1 MKQKILNCLKF
12 GILVFGISLVL
23 FNCQTDNS
31 DEFISTPKGENS
43 FLKKGKLAD
52 YNQLSTY
59 VEELKNRRTSTND
72 NKKSSLE
79 DINGFDILYDQDMFI
94 QEVDS
99 SVTFSIPIHKNNQ
112 LGGTFSNLVVRFSD
126 TEPTEA
132 LILNY
137 YPNNEYIDA
146 VALDNR
152 TPFAGSISS
161 ELVDYDGSLD
171 NLKINKSNALD
182 CIIVTTKYCDYENGR
197 HGAVHLGGD
206 NCTPGFYWYV
216 TSTVCHDDVP
226 TLADIPTPG
235 SGNPSASDYIDY
247 ATAGG
252 GISSGGGTV
261 HPPIVVPSV
270 PRTYSG
276 LNIDGLSLQMTEWLN
291 NNPSIK
297 AELESFLEE
306 NNWSNEAKEE
316 VKLTILS
323 ESIQEP
329 DWDYNRTGMFNGQQ
343 ALTYIA
349 AYDGFDTG
357 AYTMYK
363 LANGHTLCESTIRR
377 KINPEDANTIATQ
390 DNPHS
395 NYYYVKIKHIEGA
408 NDNDD
413 TTIKGRWYNYKM
425 PPNTNNASCIYCGL
439 EYLFQA
445 AIENSLILAGRYI
458 VPFEDALIVVT
469 GEDFDGVESSRA
481 VSGTFIILEVVGV
494 QKIYKLLKAIKYVDE
509 VVDVA
514 QAVFHYMDEVFKTQ
528 KRYVEDVLNGR
539 LSLDEFDNT
548 IRKGN
553 YGEMYTDV
561 ELTSLGY
568 EPLHARVANIDQS
581 LNHGIDGVFKNPN
594 TGEYLIVESKYN
606 TSSLKNTI
614 DGKQMSDSW
623 INGTITGNSRLVA
636 EVGEELAQDII
647 ATGYK
652 RVLSRILPEGT
663 NYCELL
669 DSAGNIIEIWFP

>member
-31 DEFISTPKGENS
+31 DELISTPKGENS

-276 LNIDGLSLQMTEWLN
+276 LNIDGLSIEMTDWLN
-291 NNPSIK
+291 RSENREFKNEMMDFLLEADPLTRNELEAYLMLKSESSQVPWSNSSGYFNNISTLGFTHLRHMSDAKGYIYTEFKLTNGDIIMRGDFSETNEPRGLTFYYDKASKRLFEIPEPYNTNPSVNLDFLWDNFWSTVQTGLRYCTP
-297 AELESFLEE
+297 LED
-306 NNWSNEAKEE
+306 
-316 VKLTILS
+316 VVIL
-323 ESIQEP
+323 I
-329 DWDYNRTGMFNGQQ
+329 
-343 ALTYIA
+343 
-349 AYDGFDTG
+349 DG
-357 AYTMYK
+357 K
-363 LANGHTLCESTIRR
+363 
-377 KINPEDANTIATQ
+377 
-390 DNPHS
+390 
-395 NYYYVKIKHIEGA
+395 
-408 NDNDD
+408 
-413 TTIKGRWYNYKM
+413 
-425 PPNTNNASCIYCGL
+425 
-439 EYLFQA
+439 
-445 AIENSLILAGRYI
+445 
-458 VPFEDALIVVT
+458 
-469 GEDFDGVESSRA
+469 DFDGVESSRA
-481 VSGTFIILEVVGV
+481 ISGLM
-494 QKIYKLLKAIKYVDE
+494 LLVEITPIGK
-509 VVDVA
+509 
-514 QAVFHYMDEVFKTQ
+514 VFKIVKKSNLVITNTVPLVA
-528 KRYVEDVLNGR
+528 RIIDDVFALQQRLFKKYKGLIANMDNALKGRWAEMGTDVDMLGKGYEARHTNRITSIDHGGHPGVDHVFQNPLNG
-539 LSLDEFDNT
+539 
-548 IRKGN
+548 
-553 YGEMYTDV
+553 
-561 ELTSLGY
+561 
-568 EPLHARVANIDQS
+568 
-581 LNHGIDGVFKNPN
+581 
-594 TGEYLIVESKYN
+594 EYVIVETKYKPSGN
-606 TSSLKNTI
+606 MAYTNAADDITGLPR
-614 DGKQMSDSW
+614 QMSDEWLNYNDNLVNSVGDDLANE
-623 INGTITGNSRLVA
+623 ILNSNYIKLAAIVNPDGTITYRRINELGVIMS
-636 EVGEELAQDII
+636 GESGIF
-647 ATGYK
+647 Y
-652 RVLSRILPEGT
+652 P
-663 NYCELL
+663 
-669 DSAGNIIEIWFP
+669 